1 MTILYV
7 ATDAN
12 RLKVIEID
20 DETGKFVRLIQEID
34 PIVNDTLIANA
45 STGGANNNID
55 YDDDGSAST
64 LGSYL
69 GGIIG
74 GTGTTKATTTMTMT
88 TTTEWIERHP
98 TFPLLYVFTSFFNKA
113 ISIVTTYRIIG
124 GSINDDCNSDKI
136 MKGRLKKLGE
146 IQTGGMHVSHVT
158 FSPDSYYASSNNNNN
173 NTTMCVGHYI
183 DGHISFFDCS
193 QDGAALQDPV
203 RIVVLPEVRPETRNT
218 TFPNCLPSIH
228 HVTYNP
234 YPNNNVDDKEEKEQ
248 EEEADVLICRYL
260 LVSDTSKQGRVWT
273 YEVNSKGIPSSG
285 KPISSRKV
293 TLITPPPGWLSQLV
307 NWSVGLANYRIRRC
321 VVHPNGLYVY
331 ILLEFNAVIQV
342 YEINPYTGRMS
353 GDCLQEIPTIDPEYF
368 GGSNQYNN
376 SSSSSSSSS
385 KFTGMSI
392 HAPAEL
398 SCTTNEL
405 FVSNRGFNYGG
416 PGSRFSFGKGAESGV
431 RIFTIEDN
439 GLKLVP
445 KQNLN
450 CCGPVRHFFHN
461 NNNDVVNKLY
471 VGSDKTAGRG
481 GNNSNHSGVNNTSAS
496 IETFVRRQP
505 EALGG
510 EFERVGSPAHVGMD
524 TITCIAL
531 LE

>member
-34 PIVNDTLIANA
+34 PIVNTADIADA
-45 STGGANNNID
+45 STGGANNNNNID
-55 YDDDGSAST
+55 YDDDGSSASSWS
-64 LGSYL
+64 SYL
-69 GGIIG
+69 GGIIA
-74 GTGTTKATTTMTMT
+74 GTGTTHSTPTTTTT
-88 TTTEWIERHP
+88 TTTEWIERHHM
-98 TFPLLYVFTSFFNKA
+98 FPLLYVFTSFFNRA

-124 GSINDDCNSDKI
+124 GGINDDVNSDKI

-158 FSPDSYYASSNNNNN
+158 FSPN

-183 DGHISFFDCS
+183 DGSISFFDCS

-234 YPNNNVDDKEEKEQ
+234 YPNNNDDKK
-248 EEEADVLICRYL
+248 EEEDGLFCRYL

-273 YEVNSKGIPSSG
+273 YAVNSLGIPISD
-285 KPISSRKV
+285 KPISFRKV
-293 TLITPPPGWLSQLV
+293 TLITPPPGWLSQIV

-321 VVHPNGLYVY
+321 VVHPNGFFVY
-331 ILLEFNAVIQV
+331 FLLEFNAVIQV
-342 YEINPYTGRMS
+342 YEINPYTGKIS
-353 GDCLQEIPTIDPEYF
+353 GDCLQEIPTIDSEYF
-368 GGSNQYNN
+368 GGYNKYNN
-376 SSSSSSSSS
+376 NSSSSS
-385 KFTGMSI
+385 KFTGISI

-398 SCTTNEL
+398 FSTTNEL

-416 PGSRFSFGKGAESGV
+416 PGSRFSFGQAESGV

-439 GLKLVP
+439 GMKLVP

-450 CCGPVRHFFHN
+450 CYGPVRHFFHN
-461 NNNDVVNKLY
+461 NNNNFVNKLY
-471 VGSDKTAGRG
+471 VGSDKTAGG
-481 GNNSNHSGVNNTSAS
+481 SSGSSSGNNNNDNSNSNSAS

-510 EFERVGSPAHVGMD
+510 EFERVGSLAHVGMD